1 MTKSMASWVPAVPPP
16 PVAGGA
22 LTGAAV
28 GFDGAVALAFGL
40 AVMVLVVTPA
50 FGATLAA
57 DENEV
62 SADPGVE
69 VEDVEQADTAAETT
83 MVMAPQPATLNTA
96 LSPAPAMVVRTL
108 IEPPHAADR
117 QRPTSPPPAPETAPE
132 GNTRGDPV
140 AARADRR
147 QVPESA
153 GGHEG
158 KAHGR
163 HRHTTT

>member
-1 MTKSMASWVPAVPPP
+1 
-16 PVAGGA
+16 
-22 LTGAAV
+22 
-28 GFDGAVALAFGL
+28 
-40 AVMVLVVTPA
+40 VL
-50 FGATLAA
+50 
-57 DENEV
+57 E
-62 SADPGVE
+62 DP
-69 VEDVEQADTAAETT
+69 EQADTAAETT
-83 MVMAPQPATLNTA
+83 MVMAPQPATLNIA

-108 IEPPHAADR
+108 IEPPPAAGR
-117 QRPTSPPPAPETAPE
+117 RRPTSPVPAPETAPE

-163 HRHTTT
+163 HRHTMT